1 MKKEINVYEFAQEF
15 KEMNR
20 DYYSWEGYEALFEYY
35 EEFPDFNL
43 DVIAIC
49 CDVTEYDGDEI
60 KENCNHLIDF
70 EEFKEENKELY
81 TTEEEMQEEYLNSLV
96 EELEQNTTI
105 IKLSNGSFLVWEY

>member
-20 DYYSWEGYEALFEYY
+20 DYFSYEGYEALFEYY
-35 EEFPDFNL
+35 DDFEDFNL

-49 CDVTEYDGDEI
+49 CDVSEYGEEEL
-60 KENCNHLIDF
+60 KENYKHLLSFDG
-70 EEFKEENKELY
+70 FKEENKDIY
-81 TTEEEMQEEYLNSLV
+81 TTEEELNEEYLNALV

-105 IKLSNGSFLVWEY
+105 IRLSNGSFLVWEY

>member
-20 DYYSWEGYEALFEYY
+20 DYYSRDGYDALFEYY
-35 EEFPDFNL
+35 NEFEDFNL

-49 CDVTEYDGDEI
+49 CDVSEHDEEEL
-60 KENCNHLIDF
+60 KENNKHLISFD
-70 EEFKEENKELY
+70 EFKEENKDIY
-81 TTEEEMQEEYLNSLV
+81 TTDEELNEEYLNALV